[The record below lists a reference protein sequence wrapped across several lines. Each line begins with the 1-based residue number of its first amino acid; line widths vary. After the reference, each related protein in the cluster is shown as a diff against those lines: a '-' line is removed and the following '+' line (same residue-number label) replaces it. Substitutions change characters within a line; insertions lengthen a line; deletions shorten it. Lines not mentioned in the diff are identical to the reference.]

1 MKKIIVLTLFAVA
14 SFSTLKADDENISNF
29 TSDKYAYLSLG
40 GTANLVSLPG
50 LYQLTIAPCVG
61 VGFRAQ
67 SGHNGLDLS
76 VQTRYVC
83 DHFRIK
89 GNSSYLYYF
98 SPNLQDQ
105 IYCGIGAGIDTDIEM
120 NGALLLTPEL
130 SIGKQFVTDAGRRRF
145 WNVQFSP
152 CAINRSGR
160 VITFSELIVKYGLGF

>member
-1 MKKIIVLTLFAVA
+1 MKKIIALFLLTIIN
-14 SFSTLKADDENISNF
+14 FSTLKADDENISNF
-29 TSDKYAYLSLG
+29 TNDKYAYLSLG
-40 GTANLVSLPG
+40 GTANFIAFHG

-67 SGHNGLDLS
+67 SGHNGFDLS
-76 VQTRYVC
+76 IQGRYVF
-83 DHFRIK
+83 DHLRVK

-98 SPNLQDQ
+98 NPNLQDQ

-120 NGALLLTPEL
+120 KGALLLTPEL

-145 WNVQFSP
+145 WNVQLSP

-160 VITFSELIVKYGLGF
+160 VITFSELIVKYGFGF